1 MGKTKYYENDRA
13 DFMVEINKILDSY
26 SREVQAAAQ
35 LAFNQIAKEAVQR
48 LKQTSPVG
56 KGKNKGA
63 YAKSWTLKKTE
74 RRQRQGI
81 ETVVVYNKDHYQLT
95 HLLEHGH
102 ALPQGGRAKAQPHI
116 APVNDWAINE
126 VVRRIEG
133 NL

>member
-1 MGKTKYYENDRA
+1 MAKTNYYENDRA
-13 DFMVEINKILDSY
+13 DFMVAMNKILDSY

-56 KGKNKGA
+56 RGKNAGE

-74 RRQRQGI
+74 RKQRQGI
-81 ETVVVYNKDHYQLT
+81 ETIVVYNKDHYQLT
-95 HLLEHGH
+95 HLLEYGH
-102 ALPQGGRAKAQPHI
+102 ALPQGGRANAQPHI
-116 APVNDWAINE
+116 APVNDWAANE